1 VQIFYLAFSMMTI
14 IIDRLE
20 LRMQN
25 CLTKRIINIRGCIL
39 DT

>member
-1 VQIFYLAFSMMTI
+1 MLVI

-25 CLTKRIINIRGCIL
+25 CLTKLIINTRGCIL

>member
-1 VQIFYLAFSMMTI
+1 MAI

-25 CLTKRIINIRGCIL
+25 CLTKRTINVRGFIL
-39 DT
+39 DTWKDFFF